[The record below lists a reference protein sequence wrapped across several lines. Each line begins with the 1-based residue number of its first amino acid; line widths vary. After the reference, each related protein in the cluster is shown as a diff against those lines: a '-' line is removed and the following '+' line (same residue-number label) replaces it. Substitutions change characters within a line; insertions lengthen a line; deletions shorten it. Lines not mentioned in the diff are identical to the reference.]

1 MIIGFCQK
9 LNARFLPFVVR
20 LLKCKQVQKLFLRNL
35 SLLSSQVEGS
45 SEHISHQSPYLPIN
59 TKNSREKVL
68 TNYTDIFLYV
78 IQKSNPQR
86 AHTCCVTL

>member
-59 TKNSREKVL
+59 TKFQGKSINKLHRYLFVCNSEK
-68 TNYTDIFLYV
+68 
-78 IQKSNPQR
+78 
-86 AHTCCVTL
+86 